1 MSPPRAPDPRHRFAE
16 LYRALYGDLVR
27 FVQRRTG
34 AGSGSAEDVVA
45 EIFLVVW
52 RRVADLPADDDAAR
66 AWVYGVARGHLL
78 NTRRGDRRR
87 QALAVRLAE
96 AAPAPPASGDDD
108 RTADAA
114 ARRVD
119 LARAWQRLSAGHQEA
134 IALTALDGLSAPRAA
149 EVLGIS
155 PVAYRLRLS
164 RARRALRLHLDHLPR
179 TAPAAPERTSTP

>member
-1 MSPPRAPDPRHRFAE
+1 MSPPRAPDPRHRFAA

-27 FVQRRTG
+27 FVQRR
-34 AGSGSAEDVVA
+34 ADAASAEDVVA
-45 EIFLVVW
+45 EVFLVVW

-87 QALAVRLAE
+87 LALAVRLAD
-96 AAPAPPASGDDD
+96 AALDPPGAGHDDD
-108 RTADAA
+108 RTAEAA
-114 ARRVD
+114 VRRVD

-179 TAPAAPERTSTP
+179 TAPATPERTATP